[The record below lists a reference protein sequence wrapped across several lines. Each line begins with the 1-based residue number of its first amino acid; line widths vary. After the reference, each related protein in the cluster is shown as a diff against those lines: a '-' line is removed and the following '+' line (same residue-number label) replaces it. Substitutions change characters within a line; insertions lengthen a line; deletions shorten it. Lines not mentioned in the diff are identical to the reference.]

1 MLLMKLNTSTTKASR
16 GVLMFLQTESHHRPF
31 SRTQQIA
38 NQIRNK
44 ELMAMCII
52 RFEAAQCNPSMVEL
66 ARRCKRALAADLSPE
81 FEVVFMGLEE
91 KCNTH
96 LTEWRARHHL
106 HTLGDWAR
114 TLHTLLAPG
123 SDNCPNCGLATFAN
137 PETIP
142 IFCEACGA
150 NPGTVFENAGGVF
163 CDRST

>member
-1 MLLMKLNTSTTKASR
+1 
-16 GVLMFLQTESHHRPF
+16 MFLQTESRRRPF

-44 ELMAMCII
+44 ELMAMCVMH
-52 RFEAAQCNPSMVEL
+52 FDANACNPSMLTL
-66 ARRCKRALAADLSPE
+66 ARRCKIALSADLSPE
-81 FEVVFMGLEE
+81 LEVVFVGLGET
-91 KCNTH
+91 CHAH

-137 PETIP
+137 PETVP
-142 IFCEACGA
+142 LYCEACGA
-150 NPGTVFENAGGVF
+150 NPGTVFEDAGGVL